1 MDGNMEDI
9 ATMVEMGLQCV
20 AYNHHIASK
29 YIKNYVRQGSYMYK
43 GLYVDP
49 NIIYKPLVVEM

>member
-1 MDGNMEDI
+1 MAGYALPCYIPVDGDMEDI

-29 YIKNYVRQGSYMYK
+29 YIKKIMQDK
-43 GLYVDP
+43 
-49 NIIYKPLVVEM
+49 VVTCIRDYI